1 MKLKHILHDTQ
12 GTALVEGTLTL
23 SFFILLLFGLVEAGL
38 LIWTQVGLQ
47 YAVELA
53 ARCASVNTS
62 LCGTQTA
69 IKNVAVTNSLAA
81 PNVSASTFTVT
92 LNTTCGGNTV
102 PGNLVTASYTFSVF
116 GIYVLNTTT
125 LTLQAKSCYPR
136 QPS

>member
-81 PNVSASTFTVT
+81 PNISASTFTVT
-92 LNTTCGGNTV
+92 LNTACGSN
-102 PGNLVTASYTFSVF
+102 PGNLVSASYTFSLF
-116 GIYVLNTTT
+116 GIYVLNTTS
-125 LTLQAKSCYPR
+125 LTLQAKSCYPS